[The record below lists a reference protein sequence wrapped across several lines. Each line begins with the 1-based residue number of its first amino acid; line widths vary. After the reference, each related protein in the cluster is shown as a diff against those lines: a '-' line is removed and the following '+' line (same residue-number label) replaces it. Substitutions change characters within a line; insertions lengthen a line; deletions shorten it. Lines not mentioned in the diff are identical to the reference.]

1 MMFVRNVEIT
11 DINTESRDIK
21 TFFFDY
27 SFHFIPGQYVMVWIR
42 GVDEIPM
49 SLSYANGITV
59 RNVGDATGALFALRE
74 GDTLGM
80 RGPFG
85 NGFGVAKLPAL
96 LVAGGVGA
104 APLAPLAETLKNK
117 ITTIL
122 GAKTENE
129 LLFRERFE
137 NSGALLIATEDGS
150 AGYKGF
156 TVDLLERTK
165 GYNEILSCGP
175 EKMMRKVLD
184 HAVVAGVQS
193 QFSLQRYIKCGV
205 GLCGSCCVEPS
216 GLRACIDGPVF
227 TGKQLDGSDFGRY
240 MRDAAGRKVTL

>member
-11 DINTESRDIK
+11 GINTESRDIK

-27 SFHFIPGQYVMVWIR
+27 PFHFIPGQYVMVWIR

-59 RNVGDATGALFALRE
+59 RNIGDATGSLFALRE

-122 GAKTENE
+122 GAKTEDE

-137 NSGALLIATEDGS
+137 NSGPLVIATEDGS
-150 AGYKGF
+150 AGYKGL

-205 GLCGSCCVEPS
+205 GLCGSCCVDPS